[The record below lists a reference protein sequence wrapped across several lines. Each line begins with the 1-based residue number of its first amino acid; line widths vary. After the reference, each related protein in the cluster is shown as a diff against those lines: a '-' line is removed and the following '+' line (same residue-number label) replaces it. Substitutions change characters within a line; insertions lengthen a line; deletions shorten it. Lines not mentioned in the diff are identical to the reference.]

1 VSRFYLS
8 LEDNLMRIFASDR
21 VKNFMQA
28 LGMEKGE
35 AIEHR
40 MVTNAIEKA
49 SARSRGATS
58 TSASSCSSTMM
69 SPTIS
74 ARSSTSSATTCSKKR
89 HQRNHQ
95 QRSAATW

>member
-8 LEDNLMRIFASDR
+8 LEDSLMRIFASDR

-49 SARSRGATS
+49 QRKVEGATS
-58 TSASSCSSTMM
+58 ISASSCSSTTMW
-69 SPTIS
+69 PTIS
-74 ARSSTSSATTCSKKR
+74 ARSSTSSATTCSVR
-89 HQRNHQ
+89 RTSP
-95 QRSAATW
+95 RPSTRFAATW